1 MIPTR
6 PLGKTG
12 IDLPILSFG
21 ASSLGAEFRSITIDE
36 AMRSTRTALDLGIN
50 FIDTSPFYGRGMS
63 EIMLGLGLK
72 GVPRDSYLI
81 GSKLGRFSDV
91 HFDFSAKRV
100 EESAH
105 ISLQR
110 LKTDHLDIML
120 LHDVEFVPLEQIWTE
135 TLPALIKLKEQ
146 GKVRAIGFSC
156 YPIKTF
162 NTVLDHIEDEI
173 DCVLS
178 YNRYTLQN
186 TSFATELLPRLEAKG
201 IGALNAG
208 PFSAR
213 LLTNAEL
220 PEWLKEPEAVKQA
233 ARDAAKFCAD
243 NGLDIAQLALQ
254 FSCEHPGIATTIAG
268 SANPNNITK
277 WAEWLAKPI
286 DRDRLNQVLA
296 IFEPVKDL
304 GHKEG
309 LPENN

>member
-6 PLGKTG
+6 KLGKTD

-63 EIMLGLGLK
+63 EIMLGMGLK
-72 GVPRDSYLI
+72 DVPRDSYTL
-81 GSKLGRFSDV
+81 GSKLGRYSDK

-100 EESAH
+100 EESVH

-110 LKTDHLDIML
+110 LNTDYLDIML
-120 LHDVEFVPLEQIWTE
+120 LHDVEFVPLEQIWNE
-135 TLPALIKLKEQ
+135 TLPALIKAKEQ

-156 YPIKTF
+156 YPLKTF
-162 NTVLDHIEDEI
+162 NTVLDHVEDDI

-186 TSFATELLPRLEAKG
+186 TSFLTEIVPRLEAKG
-201 IGALNAG
+201 IGSMNAG

-220 PEWLKEPEAVKQA
+220 PDWLKEPEAVKQA
-233 ARDAAKFCAD
+233 ARDAAKLCAD
-243 NGLDIAQLALQ
+243 NGVDIAELALQ
-254 FSCEHPGIATTIAG
+254 FSCEHSAMTTTIAG
-268 SANPNNITK
+268 SANPDNIAK

-286 DRDRLNQVLA
+286 DRDLLQQVLA
-296 IFEPVKDL
+296 IFEPVKDI
-304 GHKEG
+304 GHQEG